1 MSDLSFPMYQRLIS
15 PGPRL
20 PLIKEW
26 LLEDVWSLER
36 YESLSR
42 IEYLKTGEDRV
53 NKVEEVIA
61 SAASRLYDEFL
72 QTPDAERDILQ
83 FLTSEKPRAAVIFDG
98 LSLREMP
105 VLKKLSEAS
114 GLKIKDYGLSWAV
127 IPTETMDFITQRL
140 KLSNTAPSQLKSQLK
155 GLGIFAYYFSDTGER
170 HRLEKQGNLLLW
182 SAFPDITYGDSGAK
196 FPQHFEQIHTRLE
209 GAWRNTVQ
217 QIPGGREILLTSDH
231 GYVFFG
237 SGHAFPRSNESIKPL
252 NAFFGGE
259 RFRKLQ
265 PGEVPPFHPD
275 IRVFEAESYRVAVV
289 KGRVQTHPP
298 GPSSAKLYKHGGLS
312 IMEILV
318 PWIILSPEG

>member
-1 MSDLSFPMYQRLIS
+1 MYQRLIS

-20 PLIKEW
+20 PVIKEW
-26 LLEDVWSLER
+26 LLDDVWSLKR
-36 YESLSR
+36 YESLPR

-72 QTPDAERDILQ
+72 QTPDENRDILQ

-105 VLKKLSEAS
+105 VLKKLSEVS
-114 GLKIKDYGLSWAV
+114 GFKIKDYGLSWTV

-140 KLSNTAPSQLKSQLK
+140 KLINTAPSQLKSQLK
-155 GLGIFAYYFSDTGER
+155 GLSIFAYYFSDTGER
-170 HRLEKQGNLLLW
+170 HQLERQGNLLLW
-182 SAFPDITYGDSGAK
+182 SAFPDVTYGDSGAK
-196 FPQHFEQIHTRLE
+196 FPQHFEQIHT
-209 GAWRNTVQ
+209 
-217 QIPGGREILLTSDH
+217 PGEREILLTSDH

-237 SGHAFPRSNESIKPL
+237 SGYAFPRSNESIKPL
-252 NAFFGGE
+252 NAFLGGE

-265 PGEVPPFHPD
+265 PGEASPFHPD
-275 IRVFEAESYRVAVV
+275 LRVFERESYRVAVV